1 MSSQNGSDALAAAIG
16 AEQQVAREAE
26 GIRGEVT
33 EITPTLLVKLL
44 PLLRKPIPQ
53 GFIKSIGAVT
63 GKPYA
68 STGVTSVQVQHNRM
82 NNVLTPLWWW
92 EKVSYHEDGKLAHV
106 RVGVGEY
113 GERPLFTREAWGGVD
128 RASTIGNLHKGSYTN
143 AAKLAFARVGP
154 GHEVYIGATDLDPDV
169 NEQAAKEQARP
180 AAPAA
185 VALDSAPRRLTE
197 EEIARI
203 VTGMEKEGYADE
215 DQMMLLSAVGVTSSE
230 TMTTADA
237 FELRAL
243 MDERKARQ

>member
-1 MSSQNGSDALAAAIG
+1 MSAVSAAAELAAAVAG
-16 AEQQVAREAE
+16 EQEIAREAAD
-26 GIRGEVT
+26 IRGEAV
-33 EITPTLLVKLL
+33 EITPALVLKLR
-44 PLLRKPIPQ
+44 PLLCKPIPQ
-53 GFIKSIGAVT
+53 GFIRSIGVVA
-63 GKPYA
+63 GKPYS
-68 STGVTSVQVQHNRM
+68 STGISAVQVQHNRM

-92 EKVSYHEDGKLAHV
+92 EKVSYHMDGKLAHV

-143 AAKLAFARVGP
+143 AAKVAFARVGP

-203 VTGMEKEGYADE
+203 VTGMEKEGYGDE